1 LICVFLRLSAAPLL
15 DSIMLR
21 YLSALSLALAF
32 ALPAAAEQP
41 NIVLIVGDDQAW
53 TDYGFMGHEHIKTP
67 HLDKLA
73 REGLVFKRGY
83 VPSSLCR
90 ASLATMITGLY
101 PHQHKITSNDPPIPK
116 GLTNAQAQKDPGF
129 RKLRAEMVS
138 LFEQSPT
145 LPKIL
150 EQEGYISLQV
160 GKWWEGNACR
170 CGGFSEGMT
179 HGDPT
184 KGGRHGDEGLKIGRE
199 GLQPVYDFLDKAK
212 KDQKPFFVW
221 YAPMMPHQP
230 HNPPERL
237 FNRYKDKTKSEF
249 VAKYWAMCEWF
260 DETVGD
266 LLAKLGKNGQAENTI
281 VIYLHDNGWIQD
293 ENSAN
298 YAPKSKRSPYDGGL
312 RTPVI
317 IKWPGHVKVG
327 ESDRLVNS
335 IDLAPTILHAVVGKQ
350 SKSMEGINLLDAHWL
365 ASRVTL
371 FGEVFEHN
379 AIDINKPGANLQY
392 RWVIDGNRKLILPH
406 AANVQDGKPELYDLS
421 KDPTE
426 KNNLAG
432 QQPEQVK
439 ELTKKLD
446 AWWKP

>member
-1 LICVFLRLSAAPLL
+1 
-15 DSIMLR
+15 MLR
-21 YLSALSLALAF
+21 FLFALAATF
-32 ALPAAAEQP
+32 TATATLLAVPP
-41 NIVLIVGDDQAW
+41 NVVMIVGDDQGW

-73 REGLVFKRGY
+73 SEGLVFKRGY

-116 GLTNAQAQKDPGF
+116 GLTNAQANKDEGF
-129 RKLRAEMVS
+129 LKLRQEMAAYMEKV
-138 LFEQSPT
+138 PT
-145 LPKIL
+145 LPRLL
-150 EQEGYISLQV
+150 EKEGYISFQA

-170 CGGFSEGMT
+170 CGGFTEGMT
-179 HGDPT
+179 HGDPA

-199 GLQPVYDFLDKAK
+199 GLQPVFDFLDKAK
-212 KDQKPFFVW
+212 KDGKPFFVW

-237 FNRYKDKTKSEF
+237 FNKYKDKTKSEF

-266 LLAKLGKNGQAENTI
+266 LLAKLEKNGQAENTI

-298 YAPKSKRSPYDGGL
+298 FAPKSKRSPYDGGL
-312 RTPVI
+312 RTPI
-317 IKWPGHVKVG
+317 IIRWPGQVKPSVS
-327 ESDRLVNS
+327 ERPVLS
-335 IDLAPTILHAVVGKQ
+335 IDLAPTILAVTGAKRTP
-350 SKSMEGINLLDAHWL
+350 KMPGLHLLDMKAL
-365 ASRVTL
+365 PARTAI

-379 AIDINKPGANLQY
+379 AVDIHNPAANLQY
-392 RWVIDGNRKLILPH
+392 RWVVEGNWKLILPH
-406 AANVQDGKPELYDLS
+406 EPNVKGGKPELYDLS

-426 KNNLAG
+426 KDNLAAKH
-432 QQPEQVK
+432 PDKVTD
-439 ELTKKLD
+439 LTKKLD
-446 AWWKP
+446 EWWKP